1 MATESASGAAI
12 AGIRRIVRI
21 VAWLLRASLI
31 AAAAVMLACIAIQVV
46 MRYVFGQTPS
56 WSEEV
61 AILMFAWTT
70 LGGLALG
77 IHEGFHVRLTAVLD
91 PLPRGAR
98 AWAERGIDLIA
109 AVFGA
114 CLVWSGLRFVEFTRG
129 SVSAAIAYP
138 IELLHGMAPCAGAL
152 ACLFALARVVAGAP
166 AVGSAGDSP
175 TPASSP
181 P

>member
-1 MATESASGAAI
+1 MATESASGSAI
-12 AGIRRIVRI
+12 EGIRRIVRA
-21 VAWLLRASLI
+21 VAWLLGASLI
-31 AAAAVMLACIAIQVV
+31 VAAAVMLACIVIQVV

-77 IHEGFHVRLTAVLD
+77 IHEGFHVRMTLALD
-91 PLPRGAR
+91 PLPKAGR

-114 CLVWSGLRFVEFTRG
+114 SLAWSGLRFVEFTQG

-138 IELLHGMAPCAGAL
+138 IEILNGMAPVAGAL
-152 ACLFALARVVAGAP
+152 VSLFAIVRVVTG
-166 AVGSAGDSP
+166 AVGTGQSEA
-175 TPASSP
+175 SP
-181 P
+181 PR

>member
-1 MATESASGAAI
+1 MEITTPSKLAI
-12 AGIRRIVRI
+12 EGVRRIVRP
-21 VAWLLRASLI
+21 VAWLLRGSLI
-31 AAAAVMLACIAIQVV
+31 AAAAVMLTCIAIQVV

-77 IHEGFHVRLTAVLD
+77 IHEGFHVRLTVALD
-91 PLPRGAR
+91 PLPGAAR
-98 AWAERGIDLIA
+98 AWAERGIDLVA

-129 SVSAAIAYP
+129 SLSAAIAYP
-138 IELLHGMAPCAGAL
+138 IETLHGMAPVAGAL
-152 ACLFALARVVAGAP
+152 VCLFAVARVVAGP
-166 AVGSAGDSP
+166 AGSGQTGA
-175 TPASSP
+175 SP
-181 P
+181 PP

>member
-1 MATESASGAAI
+1 MATEQPDRVAI
-12 AGIRRIVRI
+12 EGIRRVVRL

-31 AAAAVMLACIAIQVV
+31 AAAAVMLACIMIQVV

-77 IHEGFHVRLTAVLD
+77 IHEGFHVRLTVALD
-91 PLPRGAR
+91 PLPGAGR

-138 IELLHGMAPCAGAL
+138 IEMLHGMAPIAGAL
-152 ACLFALARVVAGAP
+152 VCLFAVVRVVVGAG
-166 AVGSAGDSP
+166 GAGQ
-175 TPASSP
+175 AGESP
-181 P
+181 PP

>member
-1 MATESASGAAI
+1 MATEPAGGAAI
-12 AGIRRIVRI
+12 ESIRRFVRA

-31 AAAAVMLACIAIQVV
+31 AAAALMLACIAIQVV
-46 MRYVFGQTPS
+46 MRYVFERTPS

-61 AILMFAWTT
+61 AILMFAWIT

-77 IHEGFHVRLTAVLD
+77 IHEGFHVRLTLALD
-91 PLPRGAR
+91 PLPQAGR

-109 AVFGA
+109 AVFGG

-138 IELLHGMAPCAGAL
+138 IEMLHGMAPFAGTL
-152 ACLFALARVVAGAP
+152 VCLFAVARVVAGP
-166 AVGSAGDSP
+166 ADANQHAGAP
-175 TPASSP
+175 TPP
-181 P
+181 

>member
-1 MATESASGAAI
+1 METGSPNGLAI
-12 AGIRRIVRI
+12 EGIRRIVRG

-46 MRYVFGQTPS
+46 MRYVFGKTPS

-77 IHEGFHVRLTAVLD
+77 VHEGFHVRLTVVLD
-91 PLPRGAR
+91 PLPGVAR

-138 IELLHGMAPCAGAL
+138 IETLHAMAPIAGAL
-152 ACLFALARVVAGAP
+152 VCLFAVARVAAGA
-166 AVGSAGDSP
+166 AG
-175 TPASSP
+175 AGQAGVSP
-181 P
+181 PP

>member
-1 MATESASGAAI
+1 MAKEPPGGLAI
-12 AGIRRIVRI
+12 EGIRRIVRA

-77 IHEGFHVRLTAVLD
+77 IHEGFHVRLTVVLD
-91 PLPRGAR
+91 PLPGAAR

-109 AVFGA
+109 TVFGA
-114 CLVWSGLRFVEFTRG
+114 CLVWSGFRFVEFTRG

-138 IELLHGMAPCAGAL
+138 IEMLHGMAPIAGAL
-152 ACLFALARVVAGAP
+152 VCLFAVVRVVAGA
-166 AVGSAGDSP
+166 AG
-175 TPASSP
+175 AGQAGASP
-181 P
+181 PP

>member
-1 MATESASGAAI
+1 MVEGVRRVVRAI
-12 AGIRRIVRI
+12 
-21 VAWLLRASLI
+21 AWLLQASLI

-46 MRYVFGQTPS
+46 MRYVFGRTPS

-77 IHEGFHVRLTAVLD
+77 IHEGFHVRLTVAVD
-91 PLPRGAR
+91 SLPPAGRV
-98 AWAERGIDLIA
+98 WAERGIDLIA

-114 CLVWSGLRFVEFTRG
+114 CLVWAGLGFVEFTRG

-138 IELLHGMAPCAGAL
+138 IEILHGMAPLAGAL
-152 ACLFALARVVAGAP
+152 ACLFAVARVIAGTADAGQAGA
-166 AVGSAGDSP
+166 A
-175 TPASSP
+175 SP

>member
-1 MATESASGAAI
+1 MAKESPGGFAI
-12 AGIRRIVRI
+12 EGIRRIGRA
-21 VAWLLRASLI
+21 VAWLLQASLI

-46 MRYVFGQTPS
+46 MRYVFGKTPS

-77 IHEGFHVRLTAVLD
+77 VHEGFHVRSTVALD
-91 PLPRGAR
+91 ALPGAGR

-114 CLVWSGLRFVEFTRG
+114 CLFWSGLGFVEFTRG

-138 IELLHGMAPCAGAL
+138 IEMLHGMAPIAGAL
-152 ACLFALARVVAGAP
+152 VCLFAVVRVVAGA
-166 AVGSAGDSP
+166 GGAGQSG
-175 TPASSP
+175 ASP
-181 P
+181 PP

>member
-1 MATESASGAAI
+1 MATESTEGAAI
-12 AGIRRIVRI
+12 EGIRRIVRA

-31 AAAAVMLACIAIQVV
+31 AAAAVMLACITIQVV

-61 AILMFAWTT
+61 AILMFAWATM
-70 LGGLALG
+70 GGLALG
-77 IHEGFHVRLTAVLD
+77 VHEGFHVRLTALLD
-91 PLPRGAR
+91 PLPRAAR

-109 AVFGA
+109 AVFGI

-138 IELLHGMAPCAGAL
+138 IELLHGMAPCAGVL
-152 ACLFALARVVAGAP
+152 VCLFAVARMVAGAP
-166 AVGSAGDSP
+166 AAG
-175 TPASSP
+175 PAGASP
-181 P
+181 PP

>member
-1 MATESASGAAI
+1 
-12 AGIRRIVRI
+12 
-21 VAWLLRASLI
+21 
-31 AAAAVMLACIAIQVV
+31 MLACIAIQVV
-46 MRYVFGQTPS
+46 MRYVFGKTPS

-77 IHEGFHVRLTAVLD
+77 IHEGFHVRLTVALD
-91 PLPRGAR
+91 PLPGAAR

-114 CLVWSGLRFVEFTRG
+114 CLVWSGLGFVEFTRG

-138 IELLHGMAPCAGAL
+138 IEVLHGMAPIAGAL
-152 ACLFALARVVAGAP
+152 VCLFAIVRAAMGPAGA
-166 AVGSAGDSP
+166 GQTG
-175 TPASSP
+175 ASSP